1 MGRSRAR
8 SPPPARDYPKP
19 MLLNRAEKALMNNPV
34 RAWIQRRVEA
44 PLLLRL
50 GGRCDGLRALEIG
63 CGRGV
68 GAEIALRTFH
78 VGELVATDIDADML
92 RLARA
97 RLGDRAEVREASADA
112 LPFPDAS
119 FDVVFDF
126 GIVHHVPRWRDAVAE
141 VARVLRPGGRFYF
154 EEVTRQC
161 LDRPLVRALF
171 EHPREDRFSAEE
183 WLAELDRAGLDVGD
197 RHRELALGDFV
208 VGVGARR

>member
-1 MGRSRAR
+1 
-8 SPPPARDYPKP
+8 

-34 RAWIQRRVEA
+34 RALLQRRVEA
-44 PLLLRL
+44 PLLLKL

-63 CGRGV
+63 CGRGI
-68 GAEIALRTFH
+68 GAQIALRTFH

-97 RLGDRAEVREASADA
+97 RLERLGLGDRAQVREASADA

-126 GIVHHVPRWRDAVAE
+126 AIVHHVPRWRDAVAE

-154 EEVTRQC
+154 EEVTRQG
-161 LDRPLVRALF
+161 LERWVVRTFL
-171 EHPREDRFSAEE
+171 EHPREDRFTAAA
-183 WLAELDRAGLDVGD
+183 WLAELDRAGLHVGD
-197 RHRELALGDFV
+197 RHRELAFGDFV
-208 VGVGARR
+208 VGVAIKRPA